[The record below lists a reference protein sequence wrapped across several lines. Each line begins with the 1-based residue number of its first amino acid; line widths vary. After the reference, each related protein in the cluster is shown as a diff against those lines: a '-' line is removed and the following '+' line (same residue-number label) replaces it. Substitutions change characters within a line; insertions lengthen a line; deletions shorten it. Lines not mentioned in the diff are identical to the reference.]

1 MSKLFSD
8 RILMIVLFVADIV
21 LCYMQL
27 TKKVD
32 MIGLIGVVT
41 FLVVLGIIDEIILRT
56 MDTERR
62 ITFLRMLIIFLSV
75 LEILLWMVQLNSIF
89 CFVQFT
95 IKDVSTP
102 MILIL
107 VSDIDYIQKMN
118 KLKNKFKQNRI

>member
-8 RILMIVLFVADIV
+8 RILMIVLFVVDIV

-41 FLVVLGIIDEIILRT
+41 FLVVLGIIDEIILRA

-62 ITFLRMLIIFLSV
+62 ISFLRMLIIFLSI

-89 CFVQFT
+89 GFMQFT
-95 IKDVSTP
+95 IEDVSTP
-102 MILIL
+102 IILIL